1 MFQSAT
7 TLQMIPAED
16 SIVEKILSNKH
27 YLDISNK
34 RPLTAKVRQFE
45 IDVYNSKKLILD
57 EHIQS

>member
-1 MFQSAT
+1 
-7 TLQMIPAED
+7 MIPAED